1 MGLRVG
7 EDLGG
12 AGSSDSWVR
21 EFELNINHWNNHR
34 LFHGER
40 AFLNMVFEDD
50 DLSVVI
56 SWICVNLSQDSK

>member
-7 EDLGG
+7 GDLGG

-21 EFELNINHWNNHR
+21 EFELNINHWNDHR

-50 DLSVVI
+50 DL
-56 SWICVNLSQDSK
+56 